1 MKLHHF
7 RGVVAIAEHGS
18 LRAAARHLGIA
29 QPTLTRG
36 LADLERELGAALF
49 ERRSKGMIATRL
61 GEAFVRR
68 ATAILNDVRRAQD
81 EVEQLRGN
89 AVGQVRIGLSIAA
102 HLWLLP
108 KVLGPFRRR
117 FSKAHL
123 HIIEGFFP
131 TLEQGLLDGSVDF
144 YVGPDPGHKL
154 PRTPRKRFAFRA
166 TRRALPI
173 ETPAGTRNVAKELVG
188 AEWITTSITPK
199 AEKEL
204 GTLFRR
210 YDLPEPKLALR
221 SQSALT
227 LLTCL
232 AHSDLLAMAPAQ
244 WTMSPFANRV
254 LTAVA
259 VKEEL
264 SAPPII
270 AVTRAESRL
279 RRLRVL
285 CSISSAAPQN
295 MSGGGYR
302 RTCSTSREH
311 ANCFRPTRRTSPTSA
326 ANAQCAA

>member
-1 MKLHHF
+1 MKLHQF

-18 LRAAARHLGIA
+18 LRAAARQLGIA

-36 LADLERELGAALF
+36 LADLERELGAPLF
-49 ERRSKGMIATRL
+49 ARRSKGMVATRV

-89 AVGQVRIGLSIAA
+89 EVGQITIGLSIAA

-108 KVLGPFRRR
+108 KALEPFRRQ
-117 FSKAHL
+117 FSKVHL
-123 HIIEGFFP
+123 HIIEGFYP
-131 TLEQGLLDGSVDF
+131 TLEQGLLDGGVDF
-144 YVGPDPGHKL
+144 YIGPDPGHKL
-154 PRTPRKRFAFRA
+154 PRTLQK
-166 TRRALPI
+166 TTLLSGRRAVLCRSKHPLAH
-173 ETPAGTRNVAKELVG
+173 TTSLKELVD

-204 GTLFRR
+204 GALFRR

-227 LLTCL
+227 LFTCL

-244 WTMSPFANRV
+244 WTMSPFASRV
-254 LTAVA
+254 LTAVP

-264 SAPPII
+264 SAPAVI
-270 AVTRAESRL
+270 AVTRADVPPSPAASFL
-279 RRLRVL
+279 RDLMGR
-285 CSISSAAPQN
+285 AA
-295 MSGGGYR
+295 GHIGR
-302 RTCSTSREH
+302 R
-311 ANCFRPTRRTSPTSA
+311 
-326 ANAQCAA
+326 

>member
-1 MKLHHF
+1 MKLHYF
-7 RGVVAIAEHGS
+7 RDAVAIAEHGS

-29 QPTLTRG
+29 QPTLTHE
-36 LADLERELGAALF
+36 LADLERELGAPLF

-61 GEAFVRR
+61 GEAFVKR

-89 AVGQVRIGLSIAA
+89 PVGQVTVGLSIAA

-108 KVLGPFRRR
+108 KVLDPFRRR
-117 FSKAHL
+117 FSKVHL
-123 HIIEGFFP
+123 HIIEGFYP

-154 PRTPRKRFAFRA
+154 PRTLQKTILLAG
-166 TRRALPI
+166 RRAVLCRSKHPLAHA
-173 ETPAGTRNVAKELVG
+173 TSLKELVG

-204 GTLFRR
+204 GALFRR

-254 LTAVA
+254 LTAVP

-270 AVTRAESRL
+270 AVTRADVPPSPAAGFL
-279 RRLRVL
+279 RDLIGR
-285 CSISSAAPQN
+285 AA
-295 MSGGGYR
+295 GHIGR
-302 RTCSTSREH
+302 R
-311 ANCFRPTRRTSPTSA
+311 
-326 ANAQCAA
+326 